1 MNSDKFNFFSNSKPE
16 LLSNN
21 ALEQLKKL
29 ARISESRQA
38 PVIKTLPVSDFYKNW
53 LRPNLVPIIIVII
66 FTAFLLYRFMA
77 TQNENLDVKV
87 ANDINNKIHNNND
100 ELYDE
105 YKKILSNKS
114 KANDIDIESI
124 LTDDMYDFAIKEN
137 KRTREK
143 ITSGIKN
150 SWENVAEPLM
160 NPFISSP
167 NVIQPDFEATQFAVK
182 QNKNILDKVAEELFK

>member
-16 LLSNN
+16 LLSDN

-53 LRPNLVPIIIVII
+53 LRPNLVPIIIVIM
-66 FTAFLLYRFMA
+66 FTAFLLYRFMS
-77 TQNENLDVKV
+77 TQNENLDTKV
-87 ANDINNKIHNNND
+87 SNEIDKKIYNNND

-105 YKKILSNKS
+105 YKKILNNKS
-114 KANDIDIESI
+114 KNNDIESI

-137 KRTREK
+137 KRSREK
-143 ITSGIKN
+143 ITSGVKN
-150 SWENVAEPLM
+150 NWENAEEPLM
-160 NPFISSP
+160 NPFIASP
-167 NVIQPDFEATQFAVK
+167 NVIEPDFEATQFAVK